1 MKNRGAAVSIIGNN
15 LPVNEKLL
23 SVKEAAEQLG
33 VSQSFVYSSDIPYA
47 KIGRRKLFIPSDLA
61 LYVRVR
67 RSHLIDA
74 EGE

>member
-1 MKNRGAAVSIIGNN
+1 MKNRSTVVSITRDN

-33 VSQSFVYSSDIPYA
+33 VSESFVYSSDIPYA
-47 KIGRRKLFIPSDLA
+47 KIGRRKLFLPSDLA
-61 LYVRVR
+61 LYVRGR
-67 RSHLIDA
+67 RSHGIDS